1 MQSLWCNKEEK
12 MNPGKNLLS
21 LIVPFLVVILF
32 ACVTINIYFPA
43 EKVETMAEDIV
54 GDIRGNQEK
63 NVPTPSDQNPSSKD
77 SEPLSRWFKLFN
89 IVEPSS
95 AFAQEAT
102 EVSNATIRA
111 LKAKMRKRYP
121 QMKPFYTKSIIKEG
135 ADGYVMAGDFGR
147 MDLKSRSLV
156 KKLMKAENNDRK
168 NLYQEVATALKID
181 SSQVNQIGEI
191 FAKQWQKSVP

>member
-1 MQSLWCNKEEK
+1 MNLRKSLF
-12 MNPGKNLLS
+12 S
-21 LIVPFLVVILF
+21 LMAPFLVLILF

-63 NVPTPSDQNPSSKD
+63 NAPKPSDQSPSSKD
-77 SEPLSRWFKLFN
+77 SKPLSRWFKLLN
-89 IVEPSS
+89 IVEPPS
-95 AFAQEAT
+95 AYAQEAT

-111 LKAKMRKRYP
+111 LKTKMRKRYP
-121 QMKPFYTKSIIKEG
+121 QMTPFYAKGIIKEG
-135 ADGYVMAGDFGR
+135 ADGYVVAGDFKQ

-156 KKLMKAENNDRK
+156 KKLMKAENNDRE

-181 SSQVNQIGEI
+181 SSQIGQVGEI